1 MDAPRRYPRLMEA
14 VLVHAQA
21 CCARLQHRYAIALL
35 ESELGRDPSQWPYRA
50 LRAEILA
57 GTDSAETA
65 GFEVWAKNARFPGAG
80 EAWYLRSFAT
90 LDINRALAWSVEA
103 VQREPRHL
111 YALES
116 VTYLSDLTG
125 DLEGALAS
133 ATRLVELRTPP
144 PFRWVKY
151 KGELLVKLQRFPEA
165 LEEFGRL
172 VALRPGDPTGHALRA
187 PVYRR
192 MRQYDN
198 AIRECTRAIDLS
210 EGQAGA
216 AWQFYHR
223 ATPRWILGQREEA
236 AADYRRAYELL
247 TFPSFANARLPLV
260 LGELG
265 RGHEAEAVLRE
276 ARQKVRDDPWLA
288 QVLTCLAGDLTP
300 DQLVAAAD
308 PSSPKQRCEGC
319 YYAGEACLRKGE
331 TEAARRWFLECVKTG
346 LDLDPNSF
354 PDPMSEYELSEWRL
368 KQLSGGSE
376 GAVTPSR
383 TAS

>member
-1 MDAPRRYPRLMEA
+1 MDAPHRYPRLMEA
-14 VLVHAQA
+14 VLVRAQA
-21 CCARLQHRYAIALL
+21 HFARLEHRYAIDLL

-50 LRAEILA
+50 LQAEILA
-57 GTDSAETA
+57 GTDSAETV
-65 GFEVWAKNARFPGAG
+65 GFEVWAKNARFSSAG
-80 EAWYLRSFAT
+80 EACYMGSFAT
-90 LDINRALAWSVEA
+90 LDVRRALAWSKEA

-133 ATRLVELRTPP
+133 ATRLVELTTPP
-144 PFRWVKY
+144 PFRWIKH
-151 KGELLVKLQRFPEA
+151 KGELLVKLHRYPEA

-172 VALRPGDPTGHALRA
+172 TALWPGDPTGHSLRA

-192 MRQYDN
+192 MRQYDD
-198 AIRECTRAIDLS
+198 AIRECTKAIELC
-210 EGQAGA
+210 EGQGA
-216 AWQFYHR
+216 AVWQFYHR
-223 ATPRWILGQREEA
+223 ATPRWILGQRDEA

-247 TFPSFANARLPLV
+247 TFPTFANARLFLV
-260 LGELG
+260 LCELE
-265 RGHEAEAVLRE
+265 RGHEAEAVLQE

-288 QVLTCLAGDLTP
+288 KVLACLAGDLTP
-300 DQLVAAAD
+300 DQLVQAAD

-346 LDLDPNSF
+346 IDLDPNAF

-368 KQLSGGSE
+368 KQTGS
-376 GAVTPSR
+376 
-383 TAS
+383 